1 MTNEEAIRI
10 ISSYEALPCGYC
22 HQGGKEIE
30 EAFSI
35 AIEALK
41 EKAFMKPI
49 TKTAHAQ
56 GADEVWYECGKCGEF
71 LGTNFPKDGIVCKKC
86 GSIVKWGK

>member
-10 ISSYEALPCGYC
+10 ISNYDVLPCGYC

-30 EAFSI
+30 EAFNL

-41 EKAFMKPI
+41 STEEIIMR
-49 TKTAHAQ
+49 
-56 GADEVWYECGKCGEF
+56 CEF
-71 LGTNFPKDGIVCKKC
+71 LELCIESYGDKINRSKC
-86 GSIVKWGK
+86 DCEKCDHYDAFNEGKQISLDAAWDA

>member
-10 ISSYEALPCGYC
+10 ISNYEALPCGYC

-30 EAFSI
+30 EAFNI

-41 EKAFMKPI
+41 EKGFMKPI
-49 TKTAHAQ
+49 ERTAHAQ
-56 GADEVWYECGKCGEF
+56 GADEVWYECRKCGGF
-71 LGTNFPKDGIVCKKC
+71 LDANFPKNGTVCKKC
-86 GSIVKWGK
+86 GSIVKWGE